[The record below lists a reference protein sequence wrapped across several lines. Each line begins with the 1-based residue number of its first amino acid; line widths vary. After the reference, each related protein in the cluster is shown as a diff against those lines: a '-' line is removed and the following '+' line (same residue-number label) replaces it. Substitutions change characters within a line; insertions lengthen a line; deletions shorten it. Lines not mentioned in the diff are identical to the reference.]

1 MIFSHSWAVAF
12 VPVLMWLA
20 DLACSVMIILITS
33 TLHTDTLI
41 SQQKLLKPFLYSFF
55 AVTIALN
62 FLTTGALPSS
72 PPRGAFVAD
81 GAPQGLLC
89 GKSER

>member
-1 MIFSHSWAVAF
+1 MIFSHSWAIALF
-12 VPVLMWLA
+12 PLLMWLA
-20 DLACSVMIILITS
+20 DVACSVMIILITA

-62 FLTTGALPSS
+62 FLTTGARAPSS
-72 PPRGAFVAD
+72 SRSVRG
-81 GAPQGLLC
+81 
-89 GKSER
+89 